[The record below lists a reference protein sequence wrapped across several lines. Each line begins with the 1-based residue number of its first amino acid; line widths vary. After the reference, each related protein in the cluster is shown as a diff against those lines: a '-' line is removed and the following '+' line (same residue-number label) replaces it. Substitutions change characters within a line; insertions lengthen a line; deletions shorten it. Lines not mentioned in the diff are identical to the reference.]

1 MESNPSAEEIEL
13 LEQQA
18 AARLEAEI
26 QRMEDELARLKEK
39 RMEVDIKIMALQELR
54 QEEEQQAERRRRRNR
69 RKAKK
74 YAERA

>member
-1 MESNPSAEEIEL
+1 
-13 LEQQA
+13 
-18 AARLEAEI
+18 
-26 QRMEDELARLKEK
+26 LKEK
-39 RMEVDIKIMALQELR
+39 GMEVDIKIMALQELR